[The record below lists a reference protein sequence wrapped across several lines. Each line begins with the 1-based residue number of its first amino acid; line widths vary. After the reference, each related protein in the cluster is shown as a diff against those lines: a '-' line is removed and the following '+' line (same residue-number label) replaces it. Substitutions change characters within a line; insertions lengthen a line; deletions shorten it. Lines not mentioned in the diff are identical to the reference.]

1 MIAHRQPSC
10 QNQSLH
16 DQAPAR
22 AFFKWSYDGSYERGR
37 ARHGAAVDEFRDWST
52 GRFVLVS
59 LDVLKRLLSSKSFS
73 SRQSERKK
81 LRDSKLH
88 VASKQDLTLRTA
100 PHPSVNS
107 RPGGACRGGTR
118 PNNSVSMDNANRAQ
132 LHVYHVNTLSWQSQP
147 GRNSSLVGSLHF
159 SMTWTWSQCSL
170 S

>member
-1 MIAHRQPSC
+1 MAATSEAVRS
-10 QNQSLH
+10 
-16 DQAPAR
+16 
-22 AFFKWSYDGSYERGR
+22 
-37 ARHGAAVDEFRDWST
+37 HGTALDEFRVWTSFWT
-52 GRFVLVS
+52 FLGIGLH
-59 LDVLKRLLSSKSFS
+59 LKGLLSSKSVS

-159 SMTWTWSQCSL
+159 SMIWTWSQCSL